1 MAGMSAIFKAA
12 QILGSQK
19 RLADLLGVKAPT
31 VSQWLKGQRPVPVLR
46 CPEIERLTRGEV
58 RCEDLRP
65 DIEWEQHTNMRLDGN
80 NVDID
85 VEMAE
90 VAKNQLYY
98 SALATTLGGQISKL
112 KSVISSGQG
121 S

>member
-12 QILGSQK
+12 KILGSQK

-65 DIEWEQHTNMRLDGN
+65 DIEWEALRTQATPPSAP
-80 NVDID
+80 
-85 VEMAE
+85 VEPP
-90 VAKNQLYY
+90 VHP
-98 SALATTLGGQISKL
+98 G
-112 KSVISSGQG
+112 
-121 S
+121 